1 MSTAV
6 WSREGGTMRFVLGI
20 LIPLTAALLQGT
32 VAPLIAVGGARPSL
46 PILVAASWSIA
57 AGAREGVWWAFLGGL
72 ASDLISAGPLGA
84 FALASLPPVAAVG
97 LHDAGPSRPTPI
109 VAGAVLVGLAAL
121 AAGLI
126 YVGVLAATG
135 GGVSSLPLAAGATV
149 ASAVY
154 TGVLALAIYPVARLL
169 RRATEKQGALGV
181 W

>member
-1 MSTAV
+1 
-6 WSREGGTMRFVLGI
+6 MRFVLGV

-57 AGAREGVWWAFLGGL
+57 AGAREGVWWAFLGGIV
-72 ASDLISAGPLGA
+72 SDLISGGPLGA

-97 LHDAGPSRPTPI
+97 LHDAGPGRPTPI

-126 YVGVLAATG
+126 YVGILAVTVG
-135 GGVSSLPLAAGATV
+135 NVSSLPLAAGTAV
-149 ASAVY
+149 ASAIY
-154 TGVLALAIYPVARLL
+154 TGLLAFGIYPVARLL
-169 RRATEKQGALGV
+169 RRATEKQGALGI

>member
-1 MSTAV
+1 
-6 WSREGGTMRFVLGI
+6 MRLALGV

-72 ASDLISAGPLGA
+72 AADLISAGPLGA

-97 LHDAGPSRPTPI
+97 LRESGPNRQTP
-109 VAGAVLVGLAAL
+109 VLAGAVLVGLAAL

-126 YVGVLAATG
+126 YVGLLAVTG
-135 GGVSSLPLAAGATV
+135 EAVASLPLAAGTTV
-149 ASAVY
+149 GSAVY
-154 TGVLALAIYPVARLL
+154 TGALALAIYPVARLL
-169 RRATEKQGALGV
+169 RRATEQQGALGV

>member
-1 MSTAV
+1 
-6 WSREGGTMRFVLGI
+6 MRFVLGI

-72 ASDLISAGPLGA
+72 ASDLKNLQRAKALQGNQMSTWKPLAACSILCLPFAACTTVQGP
-84 FALASLPPVAAVG
+84 
-97 LHDAGPSRPTPI
+97 I
-109 VAGAVLVGLAAL
+109 IAGAVLVGLATV

-126 YVGVLAATG
+126 YIGILAVTG
-135 GGVSSLPLAAGATV
+135 EAVSSLPLAAGATV
-149 ASAVY
+149 ASALY
-154 TGVLALAIYPVARLL
+154 TGLLAVAIYPVARLL

>member
-1 MSTAV
+1 
-6 WSREGGTMRFVLGI
+6 MRLVLGI
-20 LIPLTAALLQGT
+20 LVPLTAALLQGT

-46 PILVAASWSIA
+46 PLLVAASWSVA
-57 AGAREGVWWAFLGGL
+57 VGAREGVWWAFLGGL

-97 LHDAGPSRPTPI
+97 LREGGPGRPTPI

-121 AAGLI
+121 AAGLL
-126 YVGVLAATG
+126 YVGILAVAG
-135 GGVSSLPLAAGATV
+135 EAVSSLPLAAGTAV
-149 ASAVY
+149 GSAVY
-154 TGVLALAIYPVARLL
+154 TGLLALAIYPMARLV